1 MWSLYNEDKFLAPLK
16 FSNGKTQEDVVKE
29 ILDSIK
35 EGNKVIFVKGMC
47 GTGKSAIALNVAK
60 EIGRASIV
68 VPGKNL
74 QRQYKKD
81 YGSSQENSIKQT
93 KGQKY
98 VLKDNKEKLKISVI
112 TGRKNHTC
120 RFLEENKSA
129 IPKVE
134 KNSILGDIFDKKRD
148 DILGIIGKDLSSDNR
163 NIPCKIELSEK
174 NWRRIKEYIRQN
186 KEVNPEDYQSIED
199 VKRAA
204 VAGACPYWCP
214 VLPQKYE
221 YRKNF
226 PDQKKKNYHGLKD
239 TLFTI
244 YNRKSG
250 CGFYEQFNSYLDSDV
265 IVFNSQKYKLETAMN
280 RKPLTEVEII
290 DECDEFLDSFSN
302 NRIINIDRLQNSLVS
317 IMGVTEKAEEE
328 LEEIA
333 QKIKDVKRSMR
344 IRELATYEQIVP
356 LKETEIFDLVKV
368 FLKQLELVYEIEEDN
383 YLLDVKETAE
393 IFSDVLDETYVI
405 FEKKEDNIIANLV
418 TTNLAKRFKEMVDKN
433 KVFVL
438 MSGTIHSDEVLK
450 EIFGLE
456 KFKIIEA
463 ETERIGN
470 LEIVRTG
477 LEMDCKYSNFS
488 SGVANREKYLKALDR
503 CVYESKKPAIVHVNS
518 FADLPNRDEILRWDL
533 NNLISGEELKE
544 EQEEDKEGRIVEDF
558 KNGETEVLFSTRVSR
573 GVDFPG
579 EQCNSIIFTKYPN
592 PNVKEPFW
600 KILNKI
606 KPTHY
611 WKFYKDKASREL
623 YQKVYRGLRFKEDH
637 VFIFSPD
644 ERVLNAIE
652 NS

>member
-1 MWSLYNEDKFLAPLK
+1 MWSLYNEEKFLAPLR
-16 FSNGKTQEDVVKE
+16 FTNGKTQEDVVKE

-60 EIGRASIV
+60 EVGRTSIV
-68 VPGKNL
+68 VPGRNL

-81 YGSSQENSIKQT
+81 YEGK
-93 KGQKY
+93 KY
-98 VLKDNKEKLKISVI
+98 VLKENGEKLKISVI
-112 TGRKNHTC
+112 TGRKNHVC
-120 RFLEENKSA
+120 RFLEENKTA

-134 KNSILGDIFDKKRD
+134 KNSILGDIFDKRRED
-148 DILGIIGKDLSSDNR
+148 MLGIIGKDSSADNR
-163 NIPCKIELSEK
+163 NLPCKIELSEK

-186 KEVNPEDYQSIED
+186 KEVNSEDYQTIDD

-214 VLPQKYE
+214 VLPEKYE

-226 PDQKKKNYHGLKD
+226 PDQKKKNYKGLKD
-239 TLFTI
+239 TIFTI

-302 NRIINIDRLQNSLVS
+302 NRIVNIDRLQNSLVS
-317 IMGVTEKAEEE
+317 IMGVSEKAEEE

-344 IRELATYEQIVP
+344 IRELAISEQIVP
-356 LKETEIFDLVKV
+356 IKDTEIYDLIKV
-368 FLKQLELVYEIEEDN
+368 FLKPLELVYQIEEDN
-383 YLLDVKETAE
+383 YLLDVKETAL
-393 IFSDVLDETYVI
+393 IFEDSLDETYVI
-405 FEKKEDNIIANLV
+405 FEKKEDNIFVNIV
-418 TTNLAKRFKEMVDKN
+418 TTNLAKRFKEIVDKN

-438 MSGTIHSDEVLK
+438 MSGTIHAGEVLK

-456 KFKIIEA
+456 KFKIIDA
-463 ETERIGN
+463 ETERMGN
-470 LEIVRTG
+470 LEVVRTG
-477 LEMDCKYSNFS
+477 LEFDCKYSNFS
-488 SGVANREKYLKALDR
+488 SGYANKERYLKALDK
-503 CVYESKKPAIVHVNS
+503 CVEKSKKPTIVHVNS
-518 FADLPNRDEILRWDL
+518 FTDLPTREEIIRFGLK
-533 NNLISGEELKE
+533 NLISNDELKE
-544 EQEEDKEGRIVEDF
+544 EQEEDKEGKLVEEF
-558 KNGETEVLFSTRVSR
+558 KEGERDVLFSTRVSR

-579 EQCNSIIFTKYPN
+579 EQCNSIVFTKYPN

-606 KPTHY
+606 KPMHY
-611 WKFYKDKASREL
+611 WKFYKDKANREL
-623 YQKVYRGLRFKEDH
+623 YQKIYRGLRFKEDH
-637 VFIFSPD
+637 IFLLSPD
-644 ERVLNAIE
+644 ERVLNTVSSHNGI
-652 NS
+652 